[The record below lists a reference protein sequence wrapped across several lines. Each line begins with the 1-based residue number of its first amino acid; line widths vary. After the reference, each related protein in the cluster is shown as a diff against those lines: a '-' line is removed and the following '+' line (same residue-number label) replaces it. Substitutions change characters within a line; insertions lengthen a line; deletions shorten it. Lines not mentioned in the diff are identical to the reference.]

1 MLEIYKNIR
10 FFRKKRKMSQEQL
23 AKLTGYTDRSSI
35 AKIEKGEI
43 DIPQS
48 KITLFAN
55 ALNIDAGTLMG
66 DTGLDTFNSLHAKQ
80 ATLVTKFE
88 SLSEEK
94 KQTVLDYIDFLQKQE
109 HRPGADDSDG

>member
-48 KITLFAN
+48 KI
-55 ALNIDAGTLMG
+55 
-66 DTGLDTFNSLHAKQ
+66 
-80 ATLVTKFE
+80 
-88 SLSEEK
+88 
-94 KQTVLDYIDFLQKQE
+94 KQTSVKTKQTMLKAK
-109 HRPGADDSDG
+109 HNLLKILLFDIIKPLYLIL